1 VNVWDLDHAGLKV
14 AAKNLKKQNKYL
26 SYEMHRLPDSAI
38 EAQVEKSQGRLIE
51 VWRSRFYLCQVY
63 FETDKITRLS
73 ICRPEIDIN
82 NRRWRDGLMWDDLQ
96 QVKTEV
102 GRGHLD
108 AVEVYPP
115 DEDVVNVANF
125 RHLWV
130 FNETKLGFVW
140 RKKLNE

>member
-1 VNVWDLDHAGLKV
+1 MNVWDLDDKQLRV

-26 SYEMHRLPDSAI
+26 SMTMVRQPDSAI
-38 EAQVEKSQGRLIE
+38 EGVVKKSQGRLIE

-82 NRRWRDGLMWDDLQ
+82 NRRWRDGLTWDDLQ
-96 QVKTEV
+96 RAKDEV

-115 DEDVVNVANF
+115 NVDVVNVANF

-130 FNETKLGFVW
+130 FNDTKLGFVW